1 MSESDLKKFLE
12 NHKDDELIKRALD
25 HAKLDFLHAKKDYE
39 HADADFA
46 HAERNTINALSDF
59 QNAKDDLQKL
69 IRITTLANISSDDED
84 NPTAKSSRELKQAST
99 DFKLAIKSFKH
110 ARKDLEHAIKD
121 MKHAHQDLSIL
132 VTIAKDEGYDVTLH
146 DAFALLERSLHYKN
160 T

>member
-1 MSESDLKKFLE
+1 MSESDLEKFLE
-12 NHKDDELIKRALD
+12 SHKDDERLKRALD

-46 HAERNTINALSDF
+46 YAEKNTINALSDF
-59 QNAKDDLQKL
+59 QNAMDDLHKY
-69 IRITTLANISSDDED
+69 IRITTFEDIASDGED
-84 NPTAKSSRELKQAST
+84 SPIAKSSRELKQASI
-99 DFKLAIKSFKH
+99 DFKLAIQSFKH

-146 DAFALLERSLHYKN
+146 DAFTYLERSLHYKN

>member
-1 MSESDLKKFLE
+1 MSESDLKKFLA

-46 HAERNTINALSDF
+46 HAEKDTINALSDF
-59 QNAKDDLQKL
+59 QNAMDDLHKY
-69 IRITTLANISSDDED
+69 IRINTFENILSDDED
-84 NPTAKSSRELKQAST
+84 SPIAKSSRELKQAST
-99 DFKLAIKSFKH
+99 DFKLARKSFKH

-121 MKHAHQDLSIL
+121 MRHAHQDLSIL
-132 VTIAKDEGYDVTLH
+132 VTTAKDKGYDITLH
-146 DAFALLERSLHYKN
+146 DAFAYLERSLHYKN